1 MDLIRVLTKLDHL
14 KDILKELFTCN
25 KEKELENNKD

>member
-1 MDLIRVLTKLDHL
+1 MDLTRVLTKLDHL
-14 KDILKELFTCN
+14 KDIFKELFTCN